1 MDRAELF
8 EAVSK
13 DVGLSPAR
21 VRDVLLFA
29 FYHIADR
36 VTRGERV
43 KLREF
48 GEFHSVKRAARMIR
62 NPRTGQ
68 IKMVPATTNPKFTP
82 SLTFKATVAAKTG
95 AKGMVRPLLSIER

>member
-21 VRDVLLFA
+21 VRDVLMFA
-29 FYHIADR
+29 FWHIADT

-48 GEFHSVKRAARMIR
+48 GEFHSAKRAARAIR
-62 NPRTGQ
+62 NPKTGQ
-68 IKMVPATTNPKFTP
+68 IKVWPATTLPKFVA
-82 SLTFKATVAAKTG
+82 SRTFRATVAAKTG
-95 AKGMVRPLLSIER
+95 AKGMARPLLSIER